1 MFISDTAMPRKK
13 NWRLSL
19 AKKGNQSRASI
30 NDHGLVDPGHVN
42 NRSELDPTSD
52 ITVNGPLRIVDPGH
66 VKNRTRD
73 LGDTASLKRVQNLP
87 SGANNFANL
96 PSGAQKCARLPSGA
110 KKFDSL
116 PSRPNSC
123 VIENL
128 LSFQAQETSKMVF
141 ASVNQAND
149 IFPSVSRGVQCT
161 CNALMAIIQHNANTT
176 QELDDILFAGDDL
189 YRLREGELQST
200 VQFISKMLKFEEL
213 RTVVSIH
220 NQHFKIKYREQI
232 YGTVTHENWNE
243 SGESMNLKEALKC
256 YSLVTDKV

>member
-87 SGANNFANL
+87 SGANNLANL

-116 PSRPNSC
+116 PSRAKKCASLHSGAQNIQNLPSGVKNSSDLD
-123 VIENL
+123 VN
-128 LSFQAQETSKMVF
+128 AQDE
-141 ASVNQAND
+141 
-149 IFPSVSRGVQCT
+149 
-161 CNALMAIIQHNANTT
+161 
-176 QELDDILFAGDDL
+176 
-189 YRLREGELQST
+189 
-200 VQFISKMLKFEEL
+200 
-213 RTVVSIH
+213 
-220 NQHFKIKYREQI
+220 
-232 YGTVTHENWNE
+232 
-243 SGESMNLKEALKC
+243 MN
-256 YSLVTDKV
+256 Y

>member
-116 PSRPNSC
+116 PSRAKKCASLQSGAQNIQNLPSGVKNSSDLDVNAQDEMNYSCISHGVNISNSLPSNNLSSAFCDNVILSPNSC

-149 IFPSVSRGVQCT
+149 IFPSVSRGGSVH
-161 CNALMAIIQHNANTT
+161 M
-176 QELDDILFAGDDL
+176 
-189 YRLREGELQST
+189 
-200 VQFISKMLKFEEL
+200 
-213 RTVVSIH
+213 
-220 NQHFKIKYREQI
+220 
-232 YGTVTHENWNE
+232 
-243 SGESMNLKEALKC
+243 
-256 YSLVTDKV
+256 